1 MVKHYNFPSLH
12 EEPRNQR
19 AQILLIKESE
29 SLYKWIESTGR
40 FKSYESDELHAD
52 DLSEELDDIMEP
64 SIYEQEKEEEGE
76 ALYL

>member
-1 MVKHYNFPSLH
+1 MVNHYNFPSLH

-29 SLYKWIESTGR
+29 SLYNWIESTGR
-40 FKSYESDELHAD
+40 FKSYESDEVHAD

-64 SIYEQEKEEEGE
+64 SIYDLEKEEEAE
-76 ALYL
+76 ELYL